1 MCAWV
6 VLTPSD
12 SILRQFNSQFHRLLY
27 AAFPASFQDCLFHYL
42 SYSLQAA
49 GARDEEGGGK
59 HAYPSQ
65 HLLGLNVVHRYA
77 TTLMRVAF
85 DEIDK
90 IAAEEAA
97 EGLTE
102 RRLARA
108 RQRVSSSLSNWMSA
122 IFQGELTGADSW
134 SSQQATKHFF
144 ARSTRGSTTTYASR
158 SLTFGELFSHY

>member
-1 MCAWV
+1 MLCPAA
-6 VLTPSD
+6 LTPSD

-42 SYSLQAA
+42 SYSLKTA
-49 GARDEEGGGK
+49 GAGDDEGASGT

-97 EGLTE
+97 EGVTE

-122 IFQGELTGADSW
+122 IFQGELSRVRTELIAGNEALLRSIYSRFDYHLCKS
-134 SSQQATKHFF
+134 FF
-144 ARSTRGSTTTYASR
+144 DIR
-158 SLTFGELFSHY
+158 